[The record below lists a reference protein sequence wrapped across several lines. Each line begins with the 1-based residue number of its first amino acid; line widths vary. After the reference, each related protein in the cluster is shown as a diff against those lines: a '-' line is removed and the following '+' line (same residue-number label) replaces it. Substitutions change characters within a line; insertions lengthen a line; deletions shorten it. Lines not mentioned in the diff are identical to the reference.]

1 MVEHSTNLILINLVI
16 PETIFHSYNN
26 FMERYLIIF
35 KGQVQGVGFR
45 YTCQRIA
52 TELDLTGSAK
62 NLDNGNVEVE
72 IQGDEDK
79 IMTFIGKMLKQGSY
93 LSVDG
98 FKVRNFIRIEDY
110 YLKKIQCKQEKNFKI
125 LY

>member
-1 MVEHSTNLILINLVI
+1 MVEHSTNLIHTNLKI
-16 PETIFHSYNN
+16 LETIFQGYNKY
-26 FMERYLIIF
+26 MERYLIIF

-52 TELDLTGSAK
+52 TELNLTGQAK

-79 IMTFIGKMLKQGSY
+79 IMTFISKMLKQGSY
-93 LSVDG
+93 LSIDG
-98 FKVRNFIRIEDY
+98 FKVRDFIRIEDY
-110 YLKKIQCKQEKNFKI
+110 YLKKIPCKEEKNFKI

>member
-1 MVEHSTNLILINLVI
+1 MVEHSTNLIHTNLKI
-16 PETIFHSYNN
+16 LETIFHGYNIC
-26 FMERYLIIF
+26 MERYLIIF

-52 TELDLTGSAK
+52 TELDLTGQAK

-72 IQGDEDK
+72 IQDDEDL
-79 IMTFIGKMLKQGSY
+79 IMTFISKMLKQGSY
-93 LSVDG
+93 LSIDG
-98 FKVRNFIRIEDY
+98 FTVRNFIRIEDY
-110 YLKKIQCKQEKNFKI
+110 YLKIIPCKEEKNFKI

>member
-1 MVEHSTNLILINLVI
+1 MVEHSTNLIHTNLKI
-16 PETIFHSYNN
+16 LEILFQGYNKY
-26 FMERYLIIF
+26 MERYLIIF

-79 IMTFIGKMLKQGSY
+79 IMTFISKMLKQESY
-93 LSVDG
+93 LSIDG
-98 FKVRNFIRIEDY
+98 FTVRNFIRIEDY
-110 YLKKIQCKQEKNFKI
+110 YLKKIPCKQEKTFKI

>member
-79 IMTFIGKMLKQGSY
+79 IMTFISKMLKQGSY
-93 LSVDG
+93 LSIDG

-110 YLKKIQCKQEKNFKI
+110 YLKKIPCQQEKNFKI

>member
-1 MVEHSTNLILINLVI
+1 M
-16 PETIFHSYNN
+16 FQGYNKY
-26 FMERYLIIF
+26 MERYLIIF

-79 IMTFIGKMLKQGSY
+79 IMTFISKMLKQGSY
-93 LSVDG
+93 LSIDG
-98 FKVRNFIRIEDY
+98 FTVRNFIRIEDY
-110 YLKKIQCKQEKNFKI
+110 YLKKIPCKQEKNFKI

>member
-1 MVEHSTNLILINLVI
+1 MVEHSTNLIHTNLKI
-16 PETIFHSYNN
+16 LEILFQGYNKY
-26 FMERYLIIF
+26 MERYLIIF

-79 IMTFIGKMLKQGSY
+79 IMIFISKMLKQGSY
-93 LSVDG
+93 LSIDG
-98 FKVRNFIRIEDY
+98 FTVRNFIRIEDY
-110 YLKKIQCKQEKNFKI
+110 YLKKIPCKQEKNFKI